1 MDPSMLG
8 DIDVLLLD
16 IGTFY
21 ASLRERA
28 FGAEKLLFICLTA
41 NAR

>member
-1 MDPSMLG
+1 MLG

-21 ASLRERA
+21 GSVPERA
-28 FGAEKLLFICLTA
+28 YGAETLLFICLTA
-41 NAR
+41 NAC